1 MSTTTTDRPALTR
14 TWLPVAAVGVTLVL
28 WASAFVAIRH
38 LAGTYRPGSIALGR
52 MVVGSV
58 CLAAVVVWSRRR
70 PGRALRRL
78 GRSDWVRIVVIGI
91 LWYAVYML
99 ALNTGE
105 RRVDAGTSA
114 MLVQLSP
121 ILIAVLAAIFL
132 GERFTRWLVLGLLLA
147 FAGVVVISL
156 GTSDGGGRDLLGVV
170 LCLVAA
176 VAYSVSLVLQK
187 PLSGRFSALQLTWL
201 ACTVGTI
208 VMLPWLGQ
216 LIADVRHA
224 PASSTLWVVYLG
236 VFPTAVA
243 FTTYG
248 YGLSHLPA
256 SRLGIATYVVPVITV
271 VLAWVLLG
279 ETPPALA
286 YVGGAIALAGVALSR
301 RR

>member
-1 MSTTTTDRPALTR
+1 MTTAEHPALTR

-38 LAGTYRPGSIALGR
+38 LADTYRPGSIALGR
-52 MVVGSV
+52 MIVGSL
-58 CLAAVVVWSRRR
+58 CLAGVVAWSRRR
-70 PGRALRRL
+70 PGRALVRP
-78 GRSDWVRIVVIGI
+78 GRTDWVRIVVIGI

-132 GERFTRWLVLGLLLA
+132 DERFTRWLWLGLVLA

-156 GTSDGGGRDLLGVV
+156 GTSGGSSRDLLGVV
-170 LCLVAA
+170 LCLVSA
-176 VAYSVSLVLQK
+176 VAYAVSLVLQK
-187 PLSGRFSALQLTWL
+187 PLTRRFSALQLTWL
-201 ACTVGTI
+201 ACTVGMI

-216 LIADVRHA
+216 LISDVRHA
-224 PASSTLWVVYLG
+224 PVSSTLWVVYLG

-256 SRLGIATYVVPVITV
+256 SRLGVATYIVPVITV
-271 VLAWVLLG
+271 GLAWMLLG

-286 YVGGAIALAGVALSR
+286 YLGGVIALAGVALAR